1 MDVTKKN
8 ILSTLK
14 KMKKHERSATYFKK
28 IFTQASKE
36 GLNINDRYE
45 QGKNILHY
53 TIEGGYDNLINFFIK
68 LGLNPDI
75 CDDNFVSPLHLAV
88 NKNNKKAV
96 KKLLKAGS
104 DVDCAGEFEQTPLHL
119 ATISGDLKMIKLLLK
134 YHADIK
140 LVDEKNLSVIDYAI
154 DEKNVKIIN
163 YLKKQIYKKEEKI

>member
-36 GLNINDRYE
+36 GLNINERYE

-96 KKLLKAGS
+96 KKLS
-104 DVDCAGEFEQTPLHL
+104 
-119 ATISGDLKMIKLLLK
+119 ATSIPQETSRQ
-134 YHADIK
+134 
-140 LVDEKNLSVIDYAI
+140 NLII
-154 DEKNVKIIN
+154 LFQLNKIIS
-163 YLKKQIYKKEEKI
+163 

>member
-14 KMKKHERSATYFKK
+14 KMKKHERSATYLKK

-36 GLNINDRYE
+36 GLNINERYE

-104 DVDCAGEFEQTPLHL
+104 DVDCAPFLGGRCGVSRVRFAARPFLFAGTKK
-119 ATISGDLKMIKLLLK
+119 SLK
-134 YHADIK
+134 YK
-140 LVDEKNLSVIDYAI
+140 
-154 DEKNVKIIN
+154 
-163 YLKKQIYKKEEKI
+163 

>member
-1 MDVTKKN
+1 M
-8 ILSTLK
+8 
-14 KMKKHERSATYFKK
+14 
-28 IFTQASKE
+28 
-36 GLNINDRYE
+36 
-45 QGKNILHY
+45 
-53 TIEGGYDNLINFFIK
+53 
-68 LGLNPDI
+68 
-75 CDDNFVSPLHLAV
+75 AV

-96 KKLLKAGS
+96 KKLMKAGS

>member
-36 GLNINDRYE
+36 GLNINERYE

-104 DVDCAGEFEQTPLHL
+104 DFEQTPLHL